1 MEKESQLVPVM
12 MFQIKYTTP
21 QHNLKHLIQ
30 IVFYSFKLIN
40 MTTWCKATETQ
51 CSIASIKHDDFS
63 WSIIDYHGLP
73 FWTYQASA
81 CMLIAF
87 CNVYVNLKSSH
98 SGLDLFCHCQRFRQ
112 HFMYICSAFGAFAR
126 SILLFAPSVPDSMRP
141 ILVSLQLSQLSGKCC
156 DRFFPVFHC
165 SSLLHSNFHSVFYV
179 FCVEL
184 HLSYYRLPIL
194 LFAFYLRVSL
204 R

>member
-1 MEKESQLVPVM
+1 MTIFLEASS
-12 MFQIKYTTP
+12 TTTGSHP
-21 QHNLKHLIQ
+21 EH
-30 IVFYSFKLIN
+30 
-40 MTTWCKATETQ
+40 T
-51 CSIASIKHDDFS
+51 
-63 WSIIDYHGLP
+63 
-73 FWTYQASA
+73 ASA

-98 SGLDLFCHCQRFRQ
+98 SGLDLFCLHQRFRQ
-112 HFMYICSAFGAFAR
+112 HFMYICFAFGAFAR
-126 SILLFAPSVPDSMRP
+126 SISLFASSRSHSMRP

-156 DRFFPVFHC
+156 DRFFSVFHC
-165 SSLLHSNFHSVFYV
+165 STLLHSHFHSVFYV